1 MTIENAAT
9 KPHPPI
15 EAFLFD
21 MGNVLINF
29 SHARMFAQ
37 AAEILGVPVEE
48 IRDYFSMPG
57 AMAAYDR
64 GDLSDEEMLLEMERL
79 SGQPVDRRRL
89 AQAVSD
95 IFEPSPGMEEML
107 AELKRQGYRLVLLSN
122 TCRPHIEL
130 VREKFPIYHLLD
142 DHVLSFEVRA
152 CKPERAIFEA
162 ALQKAGVPA
171 ERIFYT
177 DDIPAYV
184 AAGREFG
191 FQAEVFTGV
200 EALKKQLAE
209 RGIRI

>member
-1 MTIENAAT
+1 MTIERAAT
-9 KPHPPI
+9 MPHPPI

-21 MGNVLINF
+21 MGDVLIKF

-37 AAEILGVPVEE
+37 AAEVLGVPVEE

-64 GDLSDEEMLLEMERL
+64 GDLSDEEMLLEMERIA
-79 SGQPVDRRRL
+79 GQPVDRRRL
-89 AQAVSD
+89 GQAVSD
-95 IFEPSPGMEEML
+95 IFEPSPGMEEVL
-107 AELKRQGYRLVLLSN
+107 TELKSRGYRMVMLSN
-122 TCRPHIEL
+122 TCKPHIEL

-152 CKPERAIFEA
+152 CKPERAMFEA
-162 ALQKAGVPA
+162 AFKKAGVSA

-191 FQAEVFTGV
+191 FQAELFTGV
-200 EALKKQLAE
+200 ESLKRQLAE
-209 RGIRI
+209 RGIHL